1 VSFDLIARHY
11 RSLET
16 ITFANNLQV
25 ARLAF
30 LDRIGLPKRALIAG
44 EGNGRFLCELLRTHP
59 RSDVDCVDASARM
72 LELARDRA
80 GGNQARVRFLHQD
93 LLRWSPEEN
102 RYDLI
107 VTHFFLDCFAGFELE
122 KIVANLARAATR
134 DAVWLLADFSIPPAS
149 LANLHARTWLWS
161 MHYFFRTVAGINAR
175 RLTNPSPFL
184 EAHRFRCADRRDS
197 RFGLVKSEMWQR
209 SDLL

>member
-1 VSFDLIARHY
+1 VSFDRIAPHY
-11 RSLET
+11 QWLET
-16 ITFANNLQV
+16 IAFGNKLQE

-30 LDRIGLPKRALIAG
+30 LSQIATPKRVLIAG

-59 RSDVDCVDASARM
+59 RSEVDCVDASARM

-80 GGNQARVRFLHQD
+80 GNNQARVRFLHED
-93 LLRWSPEEN
+93 LLTWSPEEN
-102 RYDLI
+102 SYDLI
-107 VTHFFLDCFAGFELE
+107 VTHFFLDCFTPLEIE
-122 KIVANLARAATR
+122 KIVANLARSATR

-149 LANLHARTWLWS
+149 FVNLHARTWLWS
-161 MHYFFRTVAGINAR
+161 MHCFFRIVAGISAR

-184 EAHRFRCADRRDS
+184 EAHGFRCANRRES

-209 SDLL
+209 SGLL